1 MYIPDGS
8 YVASDWF
15 INDRLELTLVRA
27 CTCAIPW
34 YLPLKEMWLISDVYR
49 NYQWHSPE
57 VPFIVFFI
65 DASYRIDW
73 YMHWIVIWNKSNT
86 LSYVQMYQ
94 YSSTRIWNSS
104 QLESSEISGFLCMTF
119 KLSATDGWKFSG
131 IRRLLTIPLW
141 VVTNSVILER
151 GGWTGGFGRRAFLFS
166 GLFPCPPRLVRLT
179 FRIASGLLKYLF
191 LIRLLWPGLF
201 KGCYEQWSVAECYG
215 FVSETFSTLG
225 FNLPM

>member
-1 MYIPDGS
+1 VYIPDGS

-94 YSSTRIWNSS
+94 HSSTRIWNSS

-151 GGWTGGFGRRAFLFS
+151 GGWTGGFCTKSLSFLR
-166 GLFPCPPRLVRLT
+166 P
-179 FRIASGLLKYLF
+179 
-191 LIRLLWPGLF
+191 
-201 KGCYEQWSVAECYG
+201 
-215 FVSETFSTLG
+215 
-225 FNLPM
+225 LPMSPSARSLNVSDC